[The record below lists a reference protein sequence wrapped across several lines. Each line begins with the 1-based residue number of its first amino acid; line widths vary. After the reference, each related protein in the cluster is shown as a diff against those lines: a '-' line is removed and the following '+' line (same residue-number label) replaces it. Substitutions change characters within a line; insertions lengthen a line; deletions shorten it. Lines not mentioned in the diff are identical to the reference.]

1 MNFFKF
7 ATKLKL
13 IILSVSIIS
22 MVAIFS
28 VSYNGLLRVSKYSG
42 DINEQLGGRAAS
54 DSKDALIDQAEYYL
68 SRLSK
73 SQADGYNAI
82 LLRTQNN
89 VAAMAG
95 YMESLYRNPNNF
107 RGRRLPL
114 PNETPPGIPAA
125 SIMTARNVVRSPA
138 LENELLLI
146 SNAEYMFGNI
156 YDSSPH
162 LSLVYLGTETGIH
175 FRYTAEDIYVPDYDP
190 RIRPWYIIAHN
201 ANDPVWTNT
210 YVSSFNEELCVTG
223 AASYKNAQ
231 GQTAGVVAVDILLT
245 DLIHEIVG
253 LRIGETGYAFMLDDL
268 GKYIAHPYYNSV
280 DEYEHKNENGDY
292 IEVLECMANGESGVR
307 NVLIDGVE
315 YYIAYAPL
323 PVTGWSLGIAVEYE
337 EIISGALS
345 MMSVIDRHVLEAE
358 KQINEMINAVSFG
371 FIILLF
377 GIIIT
382 VLIVSIFVSNS
393 FTRPIVELTKGV
405 ISVGNGELDKKL
417 SIQTKDEIGVLAE
430 CFNKMTDD
438 LKDYIN
444 NLSKI
449 TAEKERI
456 GAELSIATE
465 IQADMLPKIFP
476 PFSNRDDIHIAPM
489 MQPAKEVGGD
499 FFDFFFLDEEQSKI
513 ALVIA
518 DVSGKGVPAA
528 LFMVIAKII
537 IKNNKDLPAD
547 QILSAVNNVLCAD
560 NNSSM
565 FVTAFYSVL
574 DLKTGEY
581 AYSSAGH
588 NPPILYR
595 AFDNTAAYL
604 SLPKTPP
611 LALFPNKKF
620 PAQTEILKKG
630 DVILL
635 YTDGVTE
642 AFNTESKMYGSER
655 LLQNMLKLSGN
666 DVENIVIE
674 LNNTIKDFAGSE
686 PQSDDITM
694 VCFRFFGRDKGI
706 K

>member
-1 MNFFKF
+1 MKFFKF
-7 ATKLKL
+7 AAKLKF
-13 IILSVSIIS
+13 IILGVSIVS
-22 MVAIFS
+22 MTAIFS
-28 VSYNGLLRVSKYSG
+28 VSYNGLLRVSYYSRE
-42 DINEQLGGRAAS
+42 INEQLGGRTAS

-68 SRLSK
+68 LRLSK
-73 SQADGYNAI
+73 SQADGYNAV

-95 YMESLYRNPNNF
+95 YMEALYRNPNNF
-107 RGRRLPL
+107 TGRRLPL

-125 SIMTARNVVRSPA
+125 SIMTAGNVIRSTA
-138 LENELLLI
+138 LENEMLLV
-146 SNAEYMFGNI
+146 SNAEYMFENI
-156 YDSSPH
+156 YDTNPR

-175 FRYTAEDIYVPDYDP
+175 FRYTAEDIYEPNYDP
-190 RIRPWYIIAHN
+190 RVRPWYVLARN
-201 ANDPVWTNT
+201 AGGPVWTNT
-210 YVSSFNEELCVTG
+210 YVSSFNEELCVTS
-223 AASYKNAQ
+223 AAPYKNAQ
-231 GQTAGVVAVDILLT
+231 GQTAGVVAADILLT

-253 LRIGETGYAFMLDDL
+253 LRIGETGYAFMLDNL
-268 GKYIAHPYYNSV
+268 GSYIAHPYYN
-280 DEYEHKNENGDY
+280 DIDKNELDNDSSY
-292 IEVLECMANGESGVR
+292 KEVLGSMANGGSGVR
-307 NVLIDGVE
+307 GVSIDGAD

-323 PVTGWSLGIAVEYE
+323 PVTGWSLGIAVEHE
-337 EIISGALS
+337 EIISGALL
-345 MMSVIDRHVLEAE
+345 MMSVIDSHVLEAE
-358 KQINEMINAVSFG
+358 QQINEMINAAGFN

-377 GIIIT
+377 GIIII
-382 VLIVSIFVSNS
+382 VLIVSILVSNS
-393 FTRPIVELTKGV
+393 FTRPIIELTNGV
-405 ISVGNGELDKKL
+405 ISVGNGELDNKL
-417 SIQTKDEIGVLAE
+417 NIQTKDEIGVLAQ

-438 LKDYIN
+438 LKNYIE
-444 NLSKI
+444 NLSKV

-499 FFDFFFLDEEQSKI
+499 FYDFFFLDDGQSKL
-513 ALVIA
+513 ALIIA

-537 IKNNKDLPAD
+537 IKNNKDLPVD
-547 QILSAVNNVLCAD
+547 QILSAVNNMLCAD

-574 DLKTGEY
+574 DLATGEY

-588 NPPILYR
+588 NPPVLYR

-604 SLPKTPP
+604 VLPKTPP
-611 LALFPNKKF
+611 LGLFLNKKF
-620 PAQTEILKKG
+620 PAQTEILKNG
-630 DVILL
+630 DMILL

-655 LLQNMLKLSGN
+655 LLANLLRLSGN
-666 DVENIVIE
+666 GVESIVIE

-694 VCFRFFGRDKGI
+694 VCFRFLGQR
-706 K
+706 